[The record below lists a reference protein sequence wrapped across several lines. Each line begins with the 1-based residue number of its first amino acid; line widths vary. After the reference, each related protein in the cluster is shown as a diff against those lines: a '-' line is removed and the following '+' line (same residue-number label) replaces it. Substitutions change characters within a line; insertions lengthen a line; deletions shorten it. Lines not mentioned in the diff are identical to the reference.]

1 MDILKDV
8 GGYLGTT
15 KLNRQVAREEEKIEK
30 LESDIGA
37 LVYQKFARG
46 EKVDDELV
54 ASCQEI
60 AKVRQGIE
68 DVQEKIRQL
77 KDLKKCT
84 ACGAEIDEEQTFCS
98 KCGAKQEAR
107 VMTPATEAPA
117 AEASPKKKCTACKQE
132 IRQDQVF
139 CPHCGAKQSPS
150 GGSLQPNLPP
160 KPPVA
165 NESPRPPAGGVAK
178 AAAGSRQGKPGSKKE
193 TLPAKRRSG
202 KG

>member
-8 GGYLGTT
+8 GGFFGTT
-15 KLNRQVAREEEKIEK
+15 KLNRQVAREEEKVEK

-37 LVYQKFARG
+37 LVYQKFTRG
-46 EKVDDELV
+46 EKVDEELV
-54 ASCQEI
+54 AHCQEI
-60 AKVRQGIE
+60 GKVRQGIE
-68 DVQEKIRQL
+68 ELQEKIRQL
-77 KDLKKCT
+77 KAMKKCG
-84 ACGAEIDEEQTFCS
+84 ACAAEIDEEQTFCS

-117 AEASPKKKCTACKQE
+117 AEASPKKRCTACKQE
-132 IRQDQVF
+132 IRQDQAF
-139 CPHCGAKQSPS
+139 CPHCGAKQPPS

-165 NESPRPPAGGVAK
+165 EGSPRPPAGEVTKPSG
-178 AAAGSRQGKPGSKKE
+178 GSRQGKPGSKKE
-193 TLPAKRRSG
+193 TLPAKRRSR

>member
-37 LVYQKFARG
+37 LIYQKFARG

-54 ASCQEI
+54 APCQEI

-77 KDLKKCT
+77 KGLKKCP
-84 ACGAEIDEEQTFCS
+84 ACAAEIDEEQTFCS

-107 VMTPATEAPA
+107 VMPSA
-117 AEASPKKKCTACKQE
+117 AEAIAVEDRPKKKCTACKQE
-132 IRQDQVF
+132 IRQDQAF

-150 GGSLQPNLPP
+150 DGSLQPNLPP

-165 NESPRPPAGGVAK
+165 DESPRPLAGGVAK
-178 AAAGSRQGKPGSKKE
+178 AAGRSRQGKPGNKKE

>member
-46 EKVDDELV
+46 KKVDNELV
-54 ASCQEI
+54 AHCQEI
-60 AKVRQGIE
+60 GKVRQGIE
-68 DVQEKIRQL
+68 ELQEKIRQL
-77 KDLKKCT
+77 NDLKKCT

-107 VMTPATEAPA
+107 VAPPVAETAA
-117 AEASPKKKCTACKQE
+117 AEDSPKKQCTACKQE

-139 CPHCGAKQSPS
+139 CPHCGAKQS
-150 GGSLQPNLPP
+150 
-160 KPPVA
+160 A
-165 NESPRPPAGGVAK
+165 
-178 AAAGSRQGKPGSKKE
+178 
-193 TLPAKRRSG
+193 
-202 KG
+202 